1 MKVILAHKFLH
12 LVGGTEIY
20 FQNLADILSQHG
32 HETIPFAV
40 EDDRNPPSPY
50 SRYFLKPLDFRH
62 ASLQYKARQ
71 FFRIVSRTLYS
82 FEARKQVRAL
92 IRDLKPDIAHLQ
104 VIENHM
110 SPSIVDEIRRH
121 DLPIIQS
128 VNTYKHVCASSRL
141 YLLDRHEIC
150 YQCQG
155 GKHYNAALNRCVKD
169 SLMASVL
176 AMLEMYLHESLLRTY
191 HKVDRFIVPNAFIE
205 GKLLEAGYEARKI
218 VCLRNPFDL
227 SKSSPTFN
235 SDNYL
240 LYFGR
245 VEPEKGVLDVVKA
258 MKLVPQTRLVVVG
271 DGSQLPYCKEWTA
284 QNNVKNVEFVG
295 PKWGDELAP
304 YMDNCRA
311 VVVPSLW
318 YEPSPY
324 VIYQALA
331 AGKPVIAN
339 RVGGIPDLI
348 TETTGRLST
357 PGNIE
362 ELAGHLAELC
372 GDASLAEE
380 MGRNARAWA
389 EENLSPAEYYRNI
402 MAVYDAAR
410 GG

>member
-40 EDDRNPPSPY
+40 EDERNPPSEY

-62 ASLQYKARQ
+62 SSLRYNTQQ
-71 FFRIVSRTLYS
+71 FFRILSRTLYS
-82 FEARKQVRAL
+82 FEARRKVRAL
-92 IRDLKPDIAHLQ
+92 IQDLQPDIAHLQ

-110 SPSIVDEIRRH
+110 SPSIIDEIRRH
-121 DLPIIQS
+121 DLPIVQS

-141 YLLDRHEIC
+141 YLLDRQEIC

-155 GKHYNAALNRCVKD
+155 GAHYHAALNRCVKD

-191 HKVDRFIVPNAFIE
+191 HQVDRFIVPNAFIE
-205 GKLLEAGYEARKI
+205 EKMLEAGYAAEKI
-218 VCLRNPFDL
+218 VRLRNPFEL
-227 SKSSPTFN
+227 SKTAPNFR
-235 SDNYL
+235 SDNYI

-258 MKLVPQTRLVVVG
+258 MVHLSHTRLVVVG
-271 DGSQLPYCKEWTA
+271 DGSQLQYCRDWA
-284 QNNVKNVEFVG
+284 DRNDLKNIEFVG

-304 YMDNCRA
+304 YLENCRA

-324 VIYQALA
+324 VIYQALS
-331 AGKPVIAN
+331 AGKPVVAN

-348 TETTGRLST
+348 TETTGRLSS

-372 GDASLAEE
+372 SDASLAEE
-380 MGRNARAWA
+380 MGRNARTWA
-389 EENLSPAEYYRNI
+389 EDHLSPEVYYRNI

-410 GG
+410 G